1 MANRRNVPYIYPCNG
16 PCHGPY
22 PSLAFVSPLP
32 PAPAVLPVEKQSRLT
47 PPKLTFRIS
56 ELLTDNGNQSR
67 ERIEIQFHANLPLL
81 L

>member
-32 PAPAVLPVEKQSRLT
+32 PVPAVLPVEKQSRLT